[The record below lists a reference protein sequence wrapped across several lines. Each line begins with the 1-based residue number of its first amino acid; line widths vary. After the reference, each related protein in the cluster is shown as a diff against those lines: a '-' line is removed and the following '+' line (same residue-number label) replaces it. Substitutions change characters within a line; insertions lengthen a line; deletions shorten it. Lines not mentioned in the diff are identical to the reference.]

1 MKTKRKSRSNN
12 HIHLSREKTKII
24 MNLNVIYGGNIAK
37 RNMRKGRREVIKG
50 KIDTHKDK
58 KERAEGAINIYLKRE
73 QTKPIINPII
83 MLYVEGI
90 P

>member
-1 MKTKRKSRSNN
+1 
-12 HIHLSREKTKII
+12 
-24 MNLNVIYGGNIAK
+24 
-37 RNMRKGRREVIKG
+37 MRKGRREVIKG